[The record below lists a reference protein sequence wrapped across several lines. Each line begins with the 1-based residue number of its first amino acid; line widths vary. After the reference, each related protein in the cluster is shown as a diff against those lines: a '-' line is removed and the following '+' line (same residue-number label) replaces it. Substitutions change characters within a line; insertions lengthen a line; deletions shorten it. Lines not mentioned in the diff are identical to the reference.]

1 MENNYERDH
10 FEEFLKD
17 QLRNQ
22 RMFPKDEV
30 WRQINSKLHGDKKWP
45 ALTIATCLLI
55 TCTIF
60 ICFHFSK
67 GDNIFSLKPNLV
79 SLQPAIVSQK
89 PVNGLS
95 GNNLGLSQQINP
107 FQIQENVKSN
117 TSDIPNDKNVIVE
130 ASEMD
135 MGQHV
140 ISPDENVNQHQQITS
155 EKRKITEVNK
165 NDFLNSPNNVTI
177 QNPAIDIASG
187 DEMQNDYIKVP
198 SKPET
203 IISLSNK
210 VPENTASAK
219 VPIRNE
225 DKMVSLIES
234 FKSTRKPGKY
244 SFLFYVAPSIS
255 YRKLVEDYS
264 VIKNA
269 SNGPASLN
277 QVTDVNDV
285 VRHKPSS
292 GMEAGLSVLY
302 DVTKLIRVKGGLQF
316 NVRQYTIDAYRS
328 NTEIGSIA
336 LNEGTRIDTINTLV
350 YYRNY
355 NGNAST
361 ELRNRYYQISIPIG
375 LEWQVVGNQKFQFN
389 LGASIQPTLLLNRNA
404 YLLTTNFK
412 NYTEKDEMVRKWN
425 LNSNIEAFVTMNTRG
440 FKWQLGPQIRYQPN
454 STFIKQYPIKEHLI
468 DYGIKLGVSTR
479 LK

>member
-1 MENNYERDH
+1 MENNYDRDH

-79 SLQPAIVSQK
+79 SLQPATSTQRPVS
-89 PVNGLS
+89 VLS
-95 GNNLGLSQQINP
+95 KNNLGLTQQINP
-107 FQIQENVKSN
+107 YQVQENVKSN
-117 TSDIPNDKNVIVE
+117 TSDIQNENNSVVDAVENEIVQNIITPN
-130 ASEMD
+130 
-135 MGQHV
+135 
-140 ISPDENVNQHQQITS
+140 ENADQHQQLNG
-155 EKRKITEVNK
+155 EKEKITEVNK
-165 NDFLNSPNNVTI
+165 NGFLNSPNKITI
-177 QNPAIDIASG
+177 QNPTIDLAKV
-187 DEMQNDYIKVP
+187 EELQNDNIKVP
-198 SKPET
+198 AEPET
-203 IISLSNK
+203 VISLSNK
-210 VPENTASAK
+210 VPENTVSAK

-244 SFLFYVAPSIS
+244 SFLFYFAPSIS

-292 GMEAGLSVLY
+292 GMEAGLSILY

-316 NVRQYTIDAYRS
+316 NVRQYTIDAYKS

-355 NGNAST
+355 NGNTST
-361 ELRNRYYQISIPIG
+361 ELRNRYYQISIPLG

-389 LGASIQPTLLLNRNA
+389 IGASIQPTLLLNRNA

-412 NYTEKDEMVRKWN
+412 NYTEKDEMVRQWN

-479 LK
+479 LR